1 MVELEFRDKTKA
13 LIDSL
18 KSICANYGL
27 GNDGNEFKII
37 TQAFLYKFLNDKF
50 AFEAKQKDKSIAS
63 AESWEDALSAMSE
76 DQLKKL
82 QQRMAPDTARLKP
95 HHFIRYLYNRQNAAD
110 FARTFD
116 DTLMDIAATNNDVFA
131 VKTDGGAKVVLF
143 ERLSQYIADE
153 SKRDD
158 FCRAIIN
165 KLADFS
171 FERIFTQKFDFYAT
185 IFEYLIKDYN
195 SNSGGKYAEYYTPH
209 AVARIMAEILVPKAQ
224 QGVVRN
230 VSCYDPSAGSGT
242 LLMNV
247 AHAIGEDRCSIF
259 AQDISQKSSSL
270 LRLNLILNNL
280 VHSIP
285 NVIQGNT
292 ILHPFHKDG
301 GALKRFDYIVSNPP
315 FKMDFSDFRDAL
327 DSKENQQRFFAG
339 IPKIKAKAR
348 DKMEIY
354 QLFLQHIIFSL
365 KPGGKAAV
373 VVPTGF
379 ITAQSGIDKGIREHL
394 VQNKMLAG
402 VVSMPSNIFATT
414 GTNVSILF
422 IDASN
427 KEKVVLIDAS
437 NLGEK
442 VKDGK
447 NQKTVLT
454 ECEEKR
460 ICEAFNNKWSEE
472 DFSVVVSYD
481 DIAAKNYSFSAGQ
494 YFDVKIEYTD
504 MTPEQFAAK
513 MKGFT
518 ENLNNLF
525 EQSRELEVQI
535 KMQMADIRYE
545 I

>member
-1 MVELEFRDKTKA
+1 M
-13 LIDSL
+13 
-18 KSICANYGL
+18 
-27 GNDGNEFKII
+27 
-37 TQAFLYKFLNDKF
+37 
-50 AFEAKQKDKSIAS
+50 
-63 AESWEDALSAMSE
+63 
-76 DQLKKL
+76 
-82 QQRMAPDTARLKP
+82 
-95 HHFIRYLYNRQNAAD
+95 
-110 FARTFD
+110 
-116 DTLMDIAATNNDVFA
+116 
-131 VKTDGGAKVVLF
+131 
-143 ERLSQYIADE
+143 
-153 SKRDD
+153 
-158 FCRAIIN
+158 
-165 KLADFS
+165 
-171 FERIFTQKFDFYAT
+171 
-185 IFEYLIKDYN
+185 
-195 SNSGGKYAEYYTPH
+195 
-209 AVARIMAEILVPKAQ
+209 
-224 QGVVRN
+224 
-230 VSCYDPSAGSGT
+230 
-242 LLMNV
+242 
-247 AHAIGEDRCSIF
+247 
-259 AQDISQKSSSL
+259 
-270 LRLNLILNNL
+270 
-280 VHSIP
+280 
-285 NVIQGNT
+285 
-292 ILHPFHKDG
+292 
-301 GALKRFDYIVSNPP
+301 
-315 FKMDFSDFRDAL
+315 
-327 DSKENQQRFFAG
+327 
-339 IPKIKAKAR
+339 
-348 DKMEIY
+348 
-354 QLFLQHIIFSL
+354 
-365 KPGGKAAV
+365 
-373 VVPTGF
+373 PTGF

-535 KMQMADIRYE
+535 KMQMADIKYE

>member
-437 NLGEK
+437 NLDEK

-535 KMQMADIRYE
+535 KMQMADIKYE